1 MEPEWLSYAEVANRL
16 GIAPEAARSRAK
28 RLGWRRQMGNDGR
41 ALVLV
46 ALEPRPAGDRP
57 ETARRPPGRKA
68 VEAGLIKALEGE
80 LDGLREALIEARAR
94 ADAAVARLAEEKA
107 RAEKQADDLVA
118 YDTAYAAGLAAERAK
133 VEAERAK
140 AERLI
145 AEFAARDAQQAADL
159 AAEKA
164 RTDRAIAAFA
174 DLADRLDALAERSR
188 PWWRRL
194 VG

>member
-1 MEPEWLSYAEVANRL
+1 
-16 GIAPEAARSRAK
+16 
-28 RLGWRRQMGNDGR
+28 
-41 ALVLV
+41 
-46 ALEPRPAGDRP
+46 
-57 ETARRPPGRKA
+57 
-68 VEAGLIKALEGE
+68 LEGE
-80 LDGLREALIEARAR
+80 LAGLREALVEARAR

-133 VEAERAK
+133 VEGERAK

-145 AEFAARDAQQAADL
+145 AEFAARDAQHDTEL
-159 AAEKA
+159 AAERA
-164 RTDRAIAAFA
+164 RTSEAIAAFA
-174 DLADRLDALAERSR
+174 NLAERLDALAAERSR